1 MDNTSPLVDA
11 YIANQAEFARPILN
25 HLRKQ
30 FHRACP
36 DIEETIKWGI
46 PYFEHQGMIG
56 GIAAFKS
63 YVSVGFWKGKLMAD
77 PHDLFKDKGRTQMT
91 AIKITSMDSLPDP
104 DALHEY
110 ILEAVRLNEEGVQ
123 LPVKKPGE
131 EQFLKVPGDL
141 LDALAE
147 DDAARATFENF
158 SYTNRKDYIEWLEE
172 AKREATREKRLA
184 QALEWMAEGKPRNWK
199 YMPKYR
205 SE

>member
-1 MDNTSPLVDA
+1 
-11 YIANQAEFARPILN
+11 
-25 HLRKQ
+25 
-30 FHRACP
+30 
-36 DIEETIKWGI
+36 
-46 PYFEHQGMIG
+46 MIG

-77 PHDLFKDKGRTQMT
+77 PYDLFEDKGRTQMT
-91 AIKITSMDSLPDP
+91 AIKITSMEHLPGD

-123 LPVKKPGE
+123 LPVKKRGE
-131 EQFLKVPGDL
+131 ERFLRVPADL

-147 DDAARATFENF
+147 NDDARETFENF